1 MDHSMESGSSSSS
14 EDVQME
20 DMEVMNFL
28 LRSKLACHEDTYE
41 KQEQALCYEKEEKK
55 VLQQTVN
62 DLISIAAEANMTI
75 AAEPDVSINV
85 ESDFSEEIGN
95 LQHELEEKNNAIGTL
110 RSRLADLQQKVTV
123 EDQQKEVLEEMNC
136 QIFLLRSKLSSHETY
151 FDELKKK
158 LARYEQALC
167 HEKEEKIVL
176 QQTVNDLISIAAEAD
191 ITISVDPDISI
202 SNADNSISNVT
213 LIDEFSDEIENL
225 EQELAEKNN
234 AIVNFRSQLADLQ
247 QDVKFG
253 DQQKEK
259 LEENN
264 CQIFL
269 LQSKLSSHEMCFK
282 ELKEKLASH
291 EATNGEQKKA
301 LSHEREEKKVL
312 QKTVNDLISI
322 AAEADITISVDP
334 DVSMDLTDLSADF
347 LQEVTSLQS
356 ELEEKNAFITS
367 LKNELSSLKQN
378 VAEEGLQKEVI
389 AEMNVQIFLLQ
400 SKLSSHEAYFDELN
414 AKTQVEQEKFRTSA
428 LEMMEKERSLN
439 NQKNEQKSNQIASL
453 QCSLDSSIS
462 NAKKFK
468 AEVLQL
474 QKTLSV
480 REIKHL
486 ETLKLEQE
494 RSDKFDVENFLLSSK
509 LSSYERSHKE
519 MQDALGLEKIKARC
533 LIEQNANFL
542 RIVEQEKVASKEA
555 SSNMRQELDS
565 KTQIVSD
572 LKNNIANINEDLQN
586 TFATIDRLQG
596 EKNDAE
602 ETIHNLRNALDTS
615 AMQKEKTSNLEGQIV
630 VANKQIGDL
639 KTEKEQYEVI
649 LYFH

>member
-1 MDHSMESGSSSSS
+1 MDLSMESGSSSSS

-41 KQEQALCYEKEEKK
+41 KQEQALCHEKEEKK

-85 ESDFSEEIGN
+85 ESDFSEEIYN
-95 LQHELEEKNNAIGTL
+95 LQHELGEKNKAIGTL
-110 RSRLADLQQKVTV
+110 KSRLADLQQKVTV

-158 LARYEQALC
+158 LARYEKALC
-167 HEKEEKIVL
+167 HEKEEKTVL

-202 SNADNSISNVT
+202 NAT
-213 LIDEFSDEIENL
+213 LIDDFSEEIENL
-225 EQELAEKNN
+225 EHELEEKNN
-234 AIVNFRSQLADLQ
+234 AIVTFRSQLADLQ
-247 QDVKFG
+247 EEVKFG
-253 DQQKEK
+253 DQQKEV

-269 LQSKLSSHEMCFK
+269 LQSKLSSHEMYFN

-291 EATNGEQKKA
+291 EATNQEQQQA
-301 LSHEREEKKVL
+301 LSHEKEEKKVL

-322 AAEADITISVDP
+322 AAEADISIAVEP
-334 DVSMDLTDLSADF
+334 DVSIDLTDLSADF

-356 ELEEKNAFITS
+356 ELEEKNTLITS
-367 LKNELSSLKQN
+367 LKSELSSLKEK
-378 VAEEGLQKEVI
+378 VTEEGLQKETI

-414 AKTQVEQEKFRTSA
+414 AKTQVEQERFRTSA

-480 REIKHL
+480 REIEHL

-494 RSDKFDVENFLLSSK
+494 RNDKFDVEVFLLSSK

-533 LIEQNANFL
+533 LTEQNANFL

-555 SSNMRQELDS
+555 SSNLRQELDS

-572 LKNNIANINEDLQN
+572 LKSNIANINEDLQN

-596 EKNDAE
+596 EKTDAE

-615 AMQKEKTSNLEGQIV
+615 AMQKEKASDLEGQIG
-630 VANKQIGDL
+630 VANKQIEDL

-649 LYFH
+649 LSFL

>member
-1 MDHSMESGSSSSS
+1 MESGSSSSS

-247 QDVKFG
+247 QEVKFG

-389 AEMNVQIFLLQ
+389 AEMNVEIFLLQ

-533 LIEQNANFL
+533 LTEQNANFL

>member
-1 MDHSMESGSSSSS
+1 MESGSSSSS

-225 EQELAEKNN
+225 EHELAEKNN

-247 QDVKFG
+247 QEVKFG

-533 LIEQNANFL
+533 LTEQNANFL

>member
-1 MDHSMESGSSSSS
+1 MESGSSSSS

-247 QDVKFG
+247 QEVKFG

-533 LIEQNANFL
+533 LTEQNANFL

>member
-1 MDHSMESGSSSSS
+1 MGLSMESGSSSSS

-85 ESDFSEEIGN
+85 ESDFSEEISN

-167 HEKEEKIVL
+167 HEKEEKTVL

-202 SNADNSISNVT
+202 SNVT

-225 EQELAEKNN
+225 EHELAEKNN

-247 QDVKFG
+247 QEVKFG
-253 DQQKEK
+253 DQQKEV

-269 LQSKLSSHEMCFK
+269 LQSKLSSHEMYFN

-291 EATNGEQKKA
+291 EATNQEQKQA
-301 LSHEREEKKVL
+301 LSHEKEEKKVL

-322 AAEADITISVDP
+322 AAEADISIAVEP
-334 DVSMDLTDLSADF
+334 DVSIDLTDLSADF

-356 ELEEKNAFITS
+356 ELEEKNTLITS
-367 LKNELSSLKQN
+367 LKSELSRLKQN
-378 VAEEGLQKEVI
+378 VTEEGLQKETI

-414 AKTQVEQEKFRTSA
+414 AKTQVEQERFRTSA

-480 REIKHL
+480 REIEHL

-494 RSDKFDVENFLLSSK
+494 RNDKFDVEVFLLSSK

-533 LIEQNANFL
+533 LTEQNANFL

-555 SSNMRQELDS
+555 SSNLHQELDS

-572 LKNNIANINEDLQN
+572 LKSNIANINEDLQN

-615 AMQKEKTSNLEGQIV
+615 AMQKEKTSDLEGQIV
-630 VANKQIGDL
+630 VANKQIDDL

-649 LYFH
+649 LSFL

>member
-1 MDHSMESGSSSSS
+1 MESGSSSSS

-41 KQEQALCYEKEEKK
+41 KQEQALCHEKEEKK

-85 ESDFSEEIGN
+85 ESDFSEEIYN
-95 LQHELEEKNNAIGTL
+95 LQHELGEKNKAIGTL
-110 RSRLADLQQKVTV
+110 KSRLADLQQKVTV

-158 LARYEQALC
+158 LARYEKALC
-167 HEKEEKIVL
+167 HEKEEKTVL

-202 SNADNSISNVT
+202 NAT
-213 LIDEFSDEIENL
+213 LIDDFSEEIENL
-225 EQELAEKNN
+225 EHELEEKNN
-234 AIVNFRSQLADLQ
+234 AIVTFRSQLADLQ
-247 QDVKFG
+247 EEVKFG
-253 DQQKEK
+253 DQQKEV

-269 LQSKLSSHEMCFK
+269 LQSKLSSHEMYFN

-291 EATNGEQKKA
+291 EATNQEQQQA
-301 LSHEREEKKVL
+301 LSHEKEEKKVL

-322 AAEADITISVDP
+322 AAEADISIAVEP
-334 DVSMDLTDLSADF
+334 DVSIDLTDLSADF

-356 ELEEKNAFITS
+356 ELEEKNTLITS
-367 LKNELSSLKQN
+367 LKSELSSLKEK
-378 VAEEGLQKEVI
+378 VTEEGLQKETI

-414 AKTQVEQEKFRTSA
+414 AKTQVEQERFRTSA

-480 REIKHL
+480 REIEHL

-494 RSDKFDVENFLLSSK
+494 RNDKFDVEVFLLSSK

-533 LIEQNANFL
+533 LTEQNANFL

-555 SSNMRQELDS
+555 SSNLRQELDS

-572 LKNNIANINEDLQN
+572 LKSNIANINEDLQN

-596 EKNDAE
+596 EKTDAE

-615 AMQKEKTSNLEGQIV
+615 AMQKEKASDLEGQIG
-630 VANKQIGDL
+630 VANKQIEDL

-649 LYFH
+649 LSFL

>member
-1 MDHSMESGSSSSS
+1 MESGSSSSS

-41 KQEQALCYEKEEKK
+41 KQEQALCHEKEEKK

-123 EDQQKEVLEEMNC
+123 GDQQKEVLEEMNC
-136 QIFLLRSKLSSHETY
+136 QIFLLRSKLSSHETS

-167 HEKEEKIVL
+167 HEKEEKTVL

-202 SNADNSISNVT
+202 NAT
-213 LIDEFSDEIENL
+213 LIDDFSEEIENL
-225 EQELAEKNN
+225 EHELEEKNN
-234 AIVNFRSQLADLQ
+234 AIVTFRSQLADLQ
-247 QDVKFG
+247 QEVKFG
-253 DQQKEK
+253 DQQKEV

-269 LQSKLSSHEMCFK
+269 LQSKLSSHEMYFN

-291 EATNGEQKKA
+291 EATNQEQKQA
-301 LSHEREEKKVL
+301 LSHEKEEKKVL

-322 AAEADITISVDP
+322 AAEADISIAVEP
-334 DVSMDLTDLSADF
+334 DVSIDLTDLSADF

-367 LKNELSSLKQN
+367 LKSELSSLKQN
-378 VAEEGLQKEVI
+378 VTEEGLQKETI

-414 AKTQVEQEKFRTSA
+414 AKTQVEQERFRTSA

-480 REIKHL
+480 REIEHL

-494 RSDKFDVENFLLSSK
+494 RSDNFDVEVFLLSSK

-533 LIEQNANFL
+533 LTEQNANFL

-555 SSNMRQELDS
+555 SSNLRQELDS

-572 LKNNIANINEDLQN
+572 LKSNIANINEDLQN

-615 AMQKEKTSNLEGQIV
+615 AMQKEKTSDLEGQIG
-630 VANKQIGDL
+630 VANKQIEDL

-649 LYFH
+649 LSFL

>member
-1 MDHSMESGSSSSS
+1 MDLSMESSSSSSS

-28 LRSKLACHEDTYE
+28 LRSKLACHEATYE
-41 KQEQALCYEKEEKK
+41 KQEKALCHEKEEKK

-75 AAEPDVSINV
+75 AVEPDISINV
-85 ESDFSEEIGN
+85 ESDFSEEIEN
-95 LQHELEEKNNAIGTL
+95 LKHELGVKNNAIGTL

-158 LARYEQALC
+158 LTRYEQALC
-167 HEKEEKIVL
+167 HEKQEKTVL

-202 SNADNSISNVT
+202 NAT
-213 LIDEFSDEIENL
+213 LIDDFSEEIENL
-225 EQELAEKNN
+225 EHELEEKNN
-234 AIVNFRSQLADLQ
+234 AIVTFKSQLADLQ
-247 QDVKFG
+247 QEVRFG
-253 DQQKEK
+253 DQQKEV
-259 LEENN
+259 LERKN

-269 LQSKLSSHEMCFK
+269 LQSKLSSHEMYFD
-282 ELKEKLASH
+282 ELNEKLASH
-291 EATNGEQKKA
+291 EATNQEQKQA
-301 LSHEREEKKVL
+301 LSHEKEEKKVL

-322 AAEADITISVDP
+322 AAEADISIVVEP
-334 DVSMDLTDLSADF
+334 DVSIDLTDLSSDF

-356 ELEEKNAFITS
+356 ELEEKNTFITS
-367 LKNELSSLKQN
+367 LKTELSSLKQN
-378 VAEEGLQKEVI
+378 VTKEGLQKEAI
-389 AEMNVQIFLLQ
+389 EEMNVQIFLLQ

-414 AKTQVEQEKFRTSA
+414 AKTQVEQERFRTSA
-428 LEMMEKERSLN
+428 LEMMEQERSLN

-453 QCSLDSSIS
+453 QCRLDSSIS

-494 RSDKFDVENFLLSSK
+494 RSDEFDVEVFLLSSK
-509 LSSYERSHKE
+509 LSSYERSHEE

-533 LIEQNANFL
+533 LTEQNANFL
-542 RIVEQEKVASKEA
+542 RIIEEEKGASKEA
-555 SSNMRQELDS
+555 SSNLRQELDS
-565 KTQIVSD
+565 KTQIVSE

-596 EKNDAE
+596 EKSDTE

-615 AMQKEKTSNLEGQIV
+615 AMQKEKTSDLETQIV
-630 VANKQIGDL
+630 LGNKQIEDL
-639 KTEKEQYEVI
+639 KTEKEQYEVS
-649 LYFH
+649 LSFLKYSHRT